1 MVRAGRA
8 VEMAGLWK
16 DRKST
21 SSFPSLPTAPWK
33 SRKRREIPT
42 FPQPGIAPDGKVEN
56 QNQVSHFPTRGSQ
69 RPLVF
74 PYLQDRNT
82 RKQLGRFAA
91 SFASFFRIML
101 YWKRTAFRIIV
112 GLEMLGGGQAR
123 ASESCGITAPRHP
136 APRGGRVVHALFR
149 PSCNP
154 CQTARTLLSLVAAKA
169 RGALHPPLH

>member
-101 YWKRTAFRIIV
+101 YWKRTRFQDHRWIRNARRRPSQ
-112 GLEMLGGGQAR
+112 GGGKLWDHGAPTPCAQRRAR
-123 ASESCGITAPRHP
+123 RSCTLSPLMQPMPNSEDADIST
-136 APRGGRVVHALFR
+136 
-149 PSCNP
+149 
-154 CQTARTLLSLVAAKA
+154 
-169 RGALHPPLH
+169 